1 MTWSIVI
8 PTVNLGRDH
17 LTTVLPRSIILL
29 AQHSSSGRAEILT
42 ILNAMIKHQTPWQAQ
57 EEPIA

>member
-1 MTWSIVI
+1 MMLSIAI

-17 LTTVLPRSIILL
+17 LTRVLPRSIILV
-29 AQHSSSGRAEILT
+29 AHHGSSGRAKLLT
-42 ILNAMIKHQTPWQAQ
+42 ILNAMSKHQTPWQAQ